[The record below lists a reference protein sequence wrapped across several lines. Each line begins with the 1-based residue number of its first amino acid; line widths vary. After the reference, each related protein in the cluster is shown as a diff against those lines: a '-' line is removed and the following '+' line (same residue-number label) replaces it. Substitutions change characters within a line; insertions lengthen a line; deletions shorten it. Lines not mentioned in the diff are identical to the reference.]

1 MPPRASQRQRDEL
14 HGHGRNRNAEAR
26 HRARRTPAL
35 VATGARATHDS
46 PECPDREDATGLEG
60 PLGLATAEGPQRR
73 HTRASDLALPPDR
86 EMIRSVPLRKLDHA
100 SPCASPPC
108 SAHAQHGSTG
118 HRRAR
123 QATCPCGACCAC
135 GVAGLWA
142 DRAHTLCT
150 NLNLEAHR
158 CSWRTTAPARLRLRL
173 RPHLRRAPRWRART
187 STHPAPNTVTTRL
200 PGRQGQAR
208 PAARLRAAAGLRRR
222 LGRRLSAP
230 RPPPLGA

>member
-14 HGHGRNRNAEAR
+14 HGRNRNAEAR

-86 EMIRSVPLRKLDHA
+86 EMIRSVPPRKLDHA

-142 DRAHTLCT
+142 DRAHTLGVYKPQPRSASM
-150 NLNLEAHR
+150 LMAHH
-158 CSWRTTAPARLRLRL
+158 CSRAPA
-173 RPHLRRAPRWRART
+173 PAPPPAPRAQVESAHLHTPCPEHSHDPTARP
-187 STHPAPNTVTTRL
+187 SRPSKAGSPPPR
-200 PGRQGQAR
+200 RRR
-208 PAARLRAAAGLRRR
+208 PAAASRAAA
-222 LGRRLSAP
+222 
-230 RPPPLGA
+230 LGA